1 MVDKINSPAA
11 HQPRR
16 PDPSG
21 GRVNAG
27 NASDNSGKNNSV
39 SDTSKV
45 SGDVPV
51 RSTFE
56 QLQASVG
63 TDSGVDM
70 DKVAAIKSA
79 IERGEY
85 TIDAQRIS
93 RAVMDLEQL
102 LQA

>member
-1 MVDKINSPAA
+1 MVDKINNPAA
-11 HQPRR
+11 PQPRR
-16 PDPSG
+16 PDTAGS
-21 GRVNAG
+21 RVTAG
-27 NASDNSGKNNSV
+27 TASDNSSKNNPV
-39 SDTSKV
+39 PNTPNV
-45 SGDVPV
+45 GNEAPV

-79 IERGEY
+79 IARGEY
-85 TIDAQRIS
+85 TIDAQRVS
-93 RAVMDLEQL
+93 RAMMDLEQI